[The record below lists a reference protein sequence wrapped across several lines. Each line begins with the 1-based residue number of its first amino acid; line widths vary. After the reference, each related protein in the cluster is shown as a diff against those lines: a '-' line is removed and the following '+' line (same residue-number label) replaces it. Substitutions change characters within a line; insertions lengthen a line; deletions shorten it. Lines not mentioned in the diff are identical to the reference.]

1 MHVPQDAYV
10 LRVFVGESDRW
21 QGKPAYEAITLK
33 ARELR
38 LAGATVFRGSL
49 GYGATSR
56 LHTIR
61 LLVSEDLP
69 VVVEIIDT
77 KEKID
82 ELLPHIDQMLT
93 GGLVV
98 LEKVQILKQRKDA
111 GPPEKSPSD

>member
-1 MHVPQDAYV
+1 MRVAQDAYV
-10 LRVFVGESDRW
+10 LRIFVGESDSW
-21 QGKPAYEAITLK
+21 QGKPVYEAITLK
-33 ARELR
+33 ARELK

-56 LHTIR
+56 LHTVKVLQI
-61 LLVSEDLP
+61 SEDLP

-82 ELLPHIDQMLT
+82 EFLPHIDQMLK

-98 LEKVQILKQRKDA
+98 LEKVQILKQQTVPGA
-111 GPPEKSPSD
+111 S